1 MSNIDNN
8 QNDSDANLMKDV
20 YGEAAKSAI
29 ENVIK
34 NDLPDF
40 TKHTFQ

>member
-8 QNDSDANLMKDV
+8 QNDSNAKMMTDAF
-20 YGEAAKSAI
+20 GEAAKSAI

-34 NDLPDF
+34 NDLPDLMP
-40 TKHTFQ
+40 TFFF